1 MYDDSLWVDKPEPLL
16 DYILSCHGNQSEL
29 LYPRQREFKQ
39 FLEEKIQRDGGISIS
54 KEAGIFICRK

>member
-1 MYDDSLWVDKPEPLL
+1 MAVIRIGEYVD
-16 DYILSCHGNQSEL
+16 GNQSEL